1 MDVLIIAGYL
11 GAGKTTFIR
20 RLADHLKDLNFA
32 VLENESGDTNYD
44 AALLGQSV
52 EPSRIWEMTENCVC
66 CTGKADFLTNLVTI
80 SSALDPDVLIVE
92 PTGAVRLDA
101 VLRSVEGL
109 SYGKL
114 RLLTPVLIADAPRM
128 GESARRIS
136 MRAGLGTGAA
146 VRSDS
151 CAGLGT
157 DAAVRSDSCAGLGTG
172 TAVRSDS
179 CAGLGTDA
187 AGRSDM
193 RAGFGTD
200 AAGRSDMR
208 AGLGTGAAVRSDS
221 CAGLGTDAAGRSD
234 SCAGLGTDA
243 AGRSDMRAGLG
254 TDAAW
259 RSDSRAG
266 LLAESA
272 GCAGTIVLSKSEQL
286 SEDETSLY
294 TSVLRGLNPDA
305 EIVSGDYSTRD
316 DSWWRSLIS
325 RPYRDPYG
333 TAPEIDA
340 ENGAGGT
347 LSLGAAGPSAVR
359 ASAQKKFDTVS
370 LKDISLPTPAHLM
383 TILDIAASGL
393 FGEAERAKGC
403 LPCGVS
409 DGWIRFDLVGKDW
422 ALTGAPP
429 QDHSEAVFIGNGL
442 REKDIREYFTIFTSL
457 ARVRYRFGK

>member
-80 SSALDPDVLIVE
+80 SSTLDPDVLIVE

-114 RLLTPVLIADAPRM
+114 RLLSPVLIADAPRM

-179 CAGLGTDA
+179 CAGLGT
-187 AGRSDM
+187 
-193 RAGFGTD
+193 
-200 AAGRSDMR
+200 
-208 AGLGTGAAVRSDS
+208 GAAVRSDS
-221 CAGLGTDAAGRSD
+221 CAGLGTDAAGRTD
-234 SCAGLGTDA
+234 SRAGLGTDA

-325 RPYRDPYG
+325 RPYRDPDG

>member
-1 MDVLIIAGYL
+1 VDVLIIAGYL

-114 RLLTPVLIADAPRM
+114 RLLSPVLIADAPRM

-179 CAGLGTDA
+179 CAGLGT
-187 AGRSDM
+187 
-193 RAGFGTD
+193 
-200 AAGRSDMR
+200 
-208 AGLGTGAAVRSDS
+208 GAAVRSDS
-221 CAGLGTDAAGRSD
+221 CAGLGTDAAGRTD
-234 SCAGLGTDA
+234 SRAGLGTDA

-325 RPYRDPYG
+325 RPYRDPDG

>member
-114 RLLTPVLIADAPRM
+114 RLLSPVLIADAPRM

-172 TAVRSDS
+172 TAGRSDS
-179 CAGLGTDA
+179 C
-187 AGRSDM
+187 
-193 RAGFGTD
+193 
-200 AAGRSDMR
+200 

-221 CAGLGTDAAGRSD
+221 CAGLGTDAAGRTD
-234 SCAGLGTDA
+234 SRAGLGTDA

-325 RPYRDPYG
+325 RPYRDPDG

>member
-1 MDVLIIAGYL
+1 VDVLIIAGYL

-80 SSALDPDVLIVE
+80 SSTLDPDVLIVE

-114 RLLTPVLIADAPRM
+114 RLLSPVLIADAPRM

-179 CAGLGTDA
+179 CAGLGT
-187 AGRSDM
+187 
-193 RAGFGTD
+193 
-200 AAGRSDMR
+200 
-208 AGLGTGAAVRSDS
+208 GAAVRSDS
-221 CAGLGTDAAGRSD
+221 CAGLGTDAAGRTD
-234 SCAGLGTDA
+234 SRAGLGTDA

-325 RPYRDPYG
+325 RPYRDPDG

>member
-114 RLLTPVLIADAPRM
+114 RLLSPVLIADAPRM

-151 CAGLGT
+151 C
-157 DAAVRSDSCAGLGTG
+157 
-172 TAVRSDS
+172 
-179 CAGLGTDA
+179 
-187 AGRSDM
+187 
-193 RAGFGTD
+193 
-200 AAGRSDMR
+200 
-208 AGLGTGAAVRSDS
+208 
-221 CAGLGTDAAGRSD
+221 
-234 SCAGLGTDA
+234 
-243 AGRSDMRAGLG
+243 AGLG

-325 RPYRDPYG
+325 RPYRDPDG

>member
-157 DAAVRSDSCAGLGTG
+157 DAA
-172 TAVRSDS
+172 
-179 CAGLGTDA
+179 
-187 AGRSDM
+187 
-193 RAGFGTD
+193 
-200 AAGRSDMR
+200 
-208 AGLGTGAAVRSDS
+208 
-221 CAGLGTDAAGRSD
+221 
-234 SCAGLGTDA
+234 
-243 AGRSDMRAGLG
+243 GRSDMRAGLG

-347 LSLGAAGPSAVR
+347 LSLGVAGPSAVR

>member
-146 VRSDS
+146 V
-151 CAGLGT
+151 
-157 DAAVRSDSCAGLGTG
+157 
-172 TAVRSDS
+172 
-179 CAGLGTDA
+179 
-187 AGRSDM
+187 
-193 RAGFGTD
+193 
-200 AAGRSDMR
+200 
-208 AGLGTGAAVRSDS
+208 
-221 CAGLGTDAAGRSD
+221 RSD

>member
-114 RLLTPVLIADAPRM
+114 RLLSPVLIADAPRM

-179 CAGLGTDA
+179 CAGLGT
-187 AGRSDM
+187 
-193 RAGFGTD
+193 
-200 AAGRSDMR
+200 
-208 AGLGTGAAVRSDS
+208 GAAVRSDS
-221 CAGLGTDAAGRSD
+221 CAGLGTDAAGRTD
-234 SCAGLGTDA
+234 SRAGLGTDA

-325 RPYRDPYG
+325 RPYRDPDG

>member
-114 RLLTPVLIADAPRM
+114 RLLSPVLIADAPRM

-157 DAAVRSDSCAGLGTG
+157 DAAVRSDSCAGLGT
-172 TAVRSDS
+172 
-179 CAGLGTDA
+179 DA
-187 AGRSDM
+187 AGR
-193 RAGFGTD
+193 TD
-200 AAGRSDMR
+200 SR
-208 AGLGTGAAVRSDS
+208 
-221 CAGLGTDAAGRSD
+221 
-234 SCAGLGTDA
+234 AGLGTDA

-325 RPYRDPYG
+325 RPYRDPDG

>member
-157 DAAVRSDSCAGLGTG
+157 DAAVRSDSCAGLGT
-172 TAVRSDS
+172 
-179 CAGLGTDA
+179 DA
-187 AGRSDM
+187 AGR
-193 RAGFGTD
+193 TD
-200 AAGRSDMR
+200 SR
-208 AGLGTGAAVRSDS
+208 
-221 CAGLGTDAAGRSD
+221 
-234 SCAGLGTDA
+234 AGLGTDA

>member
-136 MRAGLGTGAA
+136 MRAGLGTGA
-146 VRSDS
+146 
-151 CAGLGT
+151 
-157 DAAVRSDSCAGLGTG
+157 
-172 TAVRSDS
+172 AVRSDS

>member
-101 VLRSVEGL
+101 VLRS
-109 SYGKL
+109 
-114 RLLTPVLIADAPRM
+114 
-128 GESARRIS
+128 
-136 MRAGLGTGAA
+136 
-146 VRSDS
+146 
-151 CAGLGT
+151 AGLGT

-179 CAGLGTDA
+179 CAGLGT
-187 AGRSDM
+187 
-193 RAGFGTD
+193 
-200 AAGRSDMR
+200 
-208 AGLGTGAAVRSDS
+208 GAAVRSDS
-221 CAGLGTDAAGRSD
+221 CAGLGTDAAGRTD
-234 SCAGLGTDA
+234 SRAGLGTDA

-325 RPYRDPYG
+325 RPYRDPDG

>member
-114 RLLTPVLIADAPRM
+114 RLLSPVLIADAPRM

-179 CAGLGTDA
+179 CAGLGT
-187 AGRSDM
+187 
-193 RAGFGTD
+193 
-200 AAGRSDMR
+200 
-208 AGLGTGAAVRSDS
+208 GAAVRSDS
-221 CAGLGTDAAGRSD
+221 CAGLGTDTAGRTD
-234 SCAGLGTDA
+234 SRAGLGTDA

>member
-157 DAAVRSDSCAGLGTG
+157 DAA
-172 TAVRSDS
+172 
-179 CAGLGTDA
+179 
-187 AGRSDM
+187 
-193 RAGFGTD
+193 
-200 AAGRSDMR
+200 
-208 AGLGTGAAVRSDS
+208 
-221 CAGLGTDAAGRSD
+221 GRSD

-325 RPYRDPYG
+325 RPYRDPDG

>member
-114 RLLTPVLIADAPRM
+114 RLLSPVLIADAPRM

-157 DAAVRSDSCAGLGTG
+157 DAAGRTDS
-172 TAVRSDS
+172 R
-179 CAGLGTDA
+179 
-187 AGRSDM
+187 
-193 RAGFGTD
+193 
-200 AAGRSDMR
+200 
-208 AGLGTGAAVRSDS
+208 
-221 CAGLGTDAAGRSD
+221 
-234 SCAGLGTDA
+234 AGLGTDA

-325 RPYRDPYG
+325 RPYRDPDG